1 MIKILLVG
9 AFLAVVGQACT
20 DDEVL
25 GAWVECRDEQCT
37 QYDDEGVIFQD
48 NGFAFLIVVD
58 NQVAPADMTFCVDVI
73 DPGLP
78 WKREGEAVVITVP
91 KDGTIQV
98 SATITD
104 DRLTIQGDDA
114 NSDYFSRIN
123 EKNRTGA
130 CAPNQRP

>member
-9 AFLAVVGQACT
+9 SFVAAFGQACT

-25 GAWVECRDEQCT
+25 GAWVECRNEQCT
-37 QYDDEGVIFQD
+37 QYDGEGVIFQD

-73 DPGLP
+73 DPGMP
-78 WKREGEAVVITVP
+78 WKREGETVVVSVR
-91 KDGTIQV
+91 KDGIIQG

-104 DRLTIQGDDA
+104 DRLTIQGDA
-114 NSDYFSRIN
+114 NSDYLSRID
-123 EKNRTGA
+123 EENRTGA